1 MPAKLT
7 LFPTEGTSR
16 HFVFREGKNHFLGRD
31 PSSDL
36 LLEDPR
42 VSARH
47 ALFQWTGNDWILV
60 DLRSKNGTSV
70 NGSRITEIPLQNDD
84 WISFGGLIGCFER
97 LSEEK
102 VEGLLAERARRL
114 QAFVEARR
122 DLDAN
127 LGPPALLRRLI
138 ESVLLLVGAQRGF
151 VLLVQPTGQLD
162 AEVASG
168 FPPFEQL
175 DDRFEESFLAIE
187 TVLRT
192 GQSVVTSSWR
202 PDPMMPGKK
211 RSSSDLGKGARAC
224 VPLKA
229 EGRVI
234 GLIYVDG
241 REKGG
246 VFTELD
252 LEILEALADHAAL
265 LMGPVRL
272 ESPIRELLG
281 VDVATVPA
289 GNRTF
294 LDELER
300 KVGDIVRASVR
311 RSTETA

>member
-70 NGSRITEIPLQNDD
+70 NGAWITEIPLQNDD

-127 LGPPALLRRLI
+127 LGPPVLLRRLI
-138 ESVLLLVGAQRGF
+138 ESVEELIGAQRGF
-151 VLLVQPTGQLD
+151 VLLVQPTGQVD
-162 AEVASG
+162 AEVAFG

-187 TVLRT
+187 TVLKT
-192 GQSVVTSSWR
+192 GQPMVTSSWR
-202 PDPMMPGKK
+202 PDPILRGKK

-229 EGRVI
+229 DGRVI

-246 VFTELD
+246 SFTDLD

-265 LMGPVRL
+265 LIGTVQL
-272 ESPIRELLG
+272 ESPIRVLLG
-281 VDVATVPA
+281 VDVATVP
-289 GNRTF
+289 GGHRSF
-294 LDELER
+294 LDDLDR
-300 KVGDIVRASVR
+300 KVGDIIRASVR

>member
-1 MPAKLT
+1 
-7 LFPTEGTSR
+7 
-16 HFVFREGKNHFLGRD
+16 
-31 PSSDL
+31 
-36 LLEDPR
+36 
-42 VSARH
+42 
-47 ALFQWTGNDWILV
+47 
-60 DLRSKNGTSV
+60 
-70 NGSRITEIPLQNDD
+70 
-84 WISFGGLIGCFER
+84 
-97 LSEEK
+97 
-102 VEGLLAERARRL
+102 
-114 QAFVEARR
+114 
-122 DLDAN
+122 
-127 LGPPALLRRLI
+127 LI
-138 ESVLLLVGAQRGF
+138 ETLLQLIGAQRGF
-151 VLLVQPTGQLD
+151 VLLVQPTGELD

-175 DDRFEESFLAIE
+175 DDRFEETFVAIE

-192 GQSVVTSSWR
+192 GQAVVASSWR

-229 EGRVI
+229 DGRVI

-265 LMGPVRL
+265 LMGSVRL

-294 LDELER
+294 LDELDR
-300 KVGDIVRASVR
+300 KVGDIVRASLR